1 MQQARQVAVVRSAV
15 FWLASH
21 RWVWVFLGRR
31 AVQDQAIWHA
41 RQVAAIAAHGIFQR
55 LAHRYLWSLVASVLV
70 LASLVQRSLPMMAKS
85 HLVV

>member
-1 MQQARQVAVVRSAV
+1 MQQARQVAVVRSAI

-41 RQVAAIAAHGIFQR
+41 QQVAAIAAHGIF
-55 LAHRYLWSLVASVLV
+55 
-70 LASLVQRSLPMMAKS
+70 
-85 HLVV
+85 